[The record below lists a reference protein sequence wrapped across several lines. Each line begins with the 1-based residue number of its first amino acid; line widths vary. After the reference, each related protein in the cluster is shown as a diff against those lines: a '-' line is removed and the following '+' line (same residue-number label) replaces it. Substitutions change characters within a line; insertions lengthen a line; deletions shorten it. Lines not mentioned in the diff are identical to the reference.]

1 MKILI
6 TRENNN
12 LNDIVKGNSIRFNKT
27 QGQEKINKY
36 LVSFLNTRQVVVDTE
51 RVGINENVNRKFS
64 FLKISNKV

>member
-36 LVSFLNTRQVVVDTE
+36 LVSFLNTR
-51 RVGINENVNRKFS
+51 
-64 FLKISNKV
+64 